1 MPRGT
6 NATELGSV
14 SFTTNA
20 SGSATS
26 QQDYDAWGAVRSGGV
41 SATSLNYTG
50 QRLDST
56 GLLDYHARLYD
67 PALARFVSADSVV
80 PSSASGGL
88 DGVALKGLTTDFH
101 EPGFV
106 ATLNGENALG
116 FWFDLSGEAKRN
128 AGVPWGP
135 ANPQALNRYSS
146 VLNAPVKATDPS
158 GHCLWDLCIIEGA
171 AVGAVIVE
179 VVIPAVVGAV
189 VIATAYEAGGA
200 LGRAQASQRYE
211 SRWQRRETDMGPKDV
226 RRLKDSEV
234 PRQAH
239 AQKRKG
245 NPLRADDSY
254 FVDKEGNLYSG
265 NDKQGEL
272 TSEGKLE
279 DYQDE

>member
-1 MPRGT
+1 MEGT
-6 NATELGSV
+6 CAGRVCQRPHVVPPWTTLGIM
-14 SFTTNA
+14 
-20 SGSATS
+20 
-26 QQDYDAWGAVRSGGV
+26 VRSAASVTSGALLAIVVAACASSDPAPPAEPSCV
-41 SATSLNYTG
+41 SGL
-50 QRLDST
+50 ST
-56 GLLDYHARLYD
+56 TCKPQYD
-67 PALARFVSADSVV
+67 PPDFATLHAKIFA
-80 PSSASGGL
+80 PTCATGGASCHGRDGKKGGL
-88 DGVALKGLTTDFH
+88 D
-101 EPGFV
+101 
-106 ATLNGENALG
+106 
-116 FWFDLSGEAKRN
+116 LSDEAKRN

-200 LGRAQASQRYE
+200 LGRAQASQSYE

-245 NPLRADDSY
+245 NPLRADDGY